1 VTAPVDKKTAFGLP
15 KLFQVR
21 KLKAVSHSSVFRH
34 SVVLAV
40 TEGFEPSVRFHAH
53 LFSRQVPSAART
65 RHRGIDYYNMSTEG
79 STRAIVAALLANVG
93 IAITKFIAAAFSGSA
108 SMFAEGIHSLADSG
122 NQILLIIGA
131 KRAKRDATAMHPFG
145 YGRSRYIYAF
155 MVSIVLFS
163 VGGLFSIIEGI
174 NKLQHPHELEM
185 VWLPLVVL
193 GAAIVLEGL
202 SLRTAIIEAN
212 HVRHGQS
219 WVQFIR
225 HAKSPELPV
234 ILLEDFAALVGLV
247 LAFAGVG
254 LTVVTHDPIWDAI
267 GTLAIGVLLVLVAVI
282 LGRETSS
289 LLIGEGANAGDTAKI
304 RAALESANGIE
315 SVIHM
320 KTLYLGPDELMVAAK
335 IGVNASAS
343 AQDIALVIDAAE
355 AAIRAAVPAARV
367 IYLEPDIARE
377 N

>member
-1 VTAPVDKKTAFGLP
+1 
-15 KLFQVR
+15 
-21 KLKAVSHSSVFRH
+21 
-34 SVVLAV
+34 
-40 TEGFEPSVRFHAH
+40 
-53 LFSRQVPSAART
+53 
-65 RHRGIDYYNMSTEG
+65 MSTEG

-122 NQILLIIGA
+122 NQILLIIGG

-174 NKLQHPHELEM
+174 NKLQHPHELEA

-212 HVRHGQS
+212 HIRHGQG
-219 WVQFIR
+219 WVEFIR

-234 ILLEDFAALVGLV
+234 ILLEDLAALVGLV
-247 LAFAGVG
+247 LAFGGVG
-254 LTVVTHDPIWDAI
+254 LTVLTNDPIWDAI
-267 GTLAIGVLLVLVAVI
+267 GTLAIGLLLVLVAVI

-289 LLIGEGANAGDTAKI
+289 LLVGEGANASDTAKI
-304 RAALESANGIE
+304 RSALAASNGVE

-335 IGVNASAS
+335 IAVNATSSAQEIAS
-343 AQDIALVIDAAE
+343 AIDAAE
-355 AAIRAAVPAARV
+355 ADIRAAVPAARV
-367 IYLEPDIARE
+367 IYLEPDIARVAAKK
-377 N
+377 

>member
-1 VTAPVDKKTAFGLP
+1 
-15 KLFQVR
+15 
-21 KLKAVSHSSVFRH
+21 
-34 SVVLAV
+34 
-40 TEGFEPSVRFHAH
+40 
-53 LFSRQVPSAART
+53 
-65 RHRGIDYYNMSTEG
+65 MSTEG
-79 STRAIVAALLANVG
+79 STRAIIAALLANIG

-122 NQILLIIGA
+122 NQILLIIGG

-163 VGGLFSIIEGI
+163 VGGLFSILEGVE
-174 NKLQHPHELEM
+174 KLQHPHELEM

-193 GAAIVLEGL
+193 GAAIIMESL

-212 HVRHGQS
+212 HVRHGQG
-219 WVQFIR
+219 WIQFIR

-234 ILLEDFAALVGLV
+234 ILLEDLAALIGLV
-247 LAFAGVG
+247 LAFGGVG
-254 LTVVTHDPIWDAI
+254 LTVLTGDATWDAI
-267 GTLAIGVLLVLVAVI
+267 GTLAIGVLLVLVAII

-289 LLIGEGANAGDTAKI
+289 LLVGEGANAGDAMKI
-304 RAALESANGIE
+304 RGSLEATAGVE

-335 IGVNASAS
+335 IAVKTSAS
-343 AQDIALVIDAAE
+343 AQDIADVINAAE
-355 AAIRAAVPAARV
+355 TSIREAVPAARV
-367 IYLEPDIARE
+367 IYLEPDIARVAAKK
-377 N
+377 